1 MSYASLPASVA
12 KETAAALRRR
22 VKANFDRQ
30 AVMRLLGARLGRVE
44 PGLVEI
50 ELPFRPEFVQQ
61 DGFVHAGILTTVV
74 DSAGGYAAYTMCGP
88 ETNVLT
94 VELKVNFLRPAV
106 GARFVARGSVVRA
119 GRTVTVCRLEVE
131 AVRGRSV
138 KPCLEGL
145 QTIAIVADAR
155 SAAHGGRRESA
166 STARSP
172 LLPGVARMRGPGFEP
187 GKH

>member
-1 MSYASLPASVA
+1 
-12 KETAAALRRR
+12 
-22 VKANFDRQ
+22 
-30 AVMRLLGARLGRVE
+30 MRLLDARLGRVE

-88 ETNVLT
+88 DANVLT

-106 GARFVARGSVVRA
+106 AERFVARGSVVRA

-131 AVRGRSV
+131 AVRGRSR
-138 KPCLEGL
+138 KACLEGL
-145 QTIAIVADAR
+145 QTIAIV
-155 SAAHGGRRESA
+155 SG
-166 STARSP
+166 P
-172 LLPGVARMRGPGFEP
+172 VARP
-187 GKH
+187 